1 MLKITKIEKVRL
13 MLMDSILIGVVA
25 YLFYENIIA
34 YFALLLMLPVLY
46 KKQKAELIKKKRSL
60 IMKEFKEFCGILSNN
75 LLVGYSFENSL
86 VNSIKE
92 TKELF
97 NKESYLVRE
106 LRVVINKLNI
116 NVPVEKAFLDFAKGT
131 GVDEIIIFGEILNIS
146 KRSSGNIVDI
156 VRKTVDSIA
165 DRIELKREIEVIF
178 ASKKFE
184 QKVMNFIPFF
194 IIVYVKLTSPGMLD
208 IMYNSLIGR
217 LLMTICLIV
226 FIFALVLGEKITNME
241 DYV

>member
-46 KKQKAELIKKKRSL
+46 KRQKAELIKKKRSL

-116 NVPVEKAFLDFAKGT
+116 NVPVEKAFMDFAKGT

>member
-1 MLKITKIEKVRL
+1 MLKITKIEKIRL
-13 MLMDSILIGVVA
+13 MLMDGILIGVVA

-34 YFALLLMLPVLY
+34 YFALLPMLPILY
-46 KKQKAELIKKKRSL
+46 KRQKTELIKKRKNL
-60 IMKEFKEFCGILSNN
+60 IMKEFKEFCSILSNN
-75 LLVGYSFENSL
+75 LLVGYSFENAL

-92 TKELF
+92 TKELCS
-97 NKESYLVRE
+97 KESYLVRE

-116 NVPVEKAFLDFAKGT
+116 NVPVEKAFMDFAKCT
-131 GVDEIIIFGEILNIS
+131 EVDEIIIFAEVLNIA
-146 KRSSGNIVDI
+146 KRSSGNIVEI
-156 VRKTVDSIA
+156 IRKTVESIA

-184 QKVMNFIPFF
+184 QKVMNVIPFF